1 MKVFL
6 TGGTGVVGR
15 PLVPLLVAAGHEV
28 RAVCRR
34 EDAAAQ
40 LRADGAEP
48 VAVDIFDAQAVK
60 QAVVGTDAVVHLAT
74 NVPTLTKAGRP
85 KGWDTHS
92 RLRTEATKH
101 LVAAAGAAGAQRF
114 VKESVTFTYRD
125 GGDTWLT
132 EDSLLLSDLGL
143 LASTIEGERE
153 ALTFAEAGGRAI
165 VLRFGLFYG
174 GAGNR
179 GTDEALKLAR
189 FRRSMIA
196 GSSDAYLSSIH
207 CADVAAA
214 VVAALGVETG
224 IYNVT
229 DRDPMRRGEY
239 LAAFANAFG
248 VKVPKPTPAGLI
260 RLGAGAATAHGLSAS
275 QRVSNARFVAA
286 TGWSPKY
293 PSARHGWAAV
303 AADQKEQ

>member
-15 PLVPLLVAAGHEV
+15 PLVPLLVGAGHKV

-34 EDAAAQ
+34 DDAAEQ
-40 LRADGAEP
+40 LRTHGAEP
-48 VAVDIFDAQAVK
+48 VAVDLFDAQAVK

-74 NVPTLTKAGRP
+74 NIPTLTKAGRP

-101 LVAAAGAAGAQRF
+101 LVAAALAAGAQRL
-114 VKESVTFTYRD
+114 VKESVTFIYRD
-125 GGDTWLT
+125 GGDAWLT
-132 EDSLLLSDLGL
+132 EDSPRFSDLGL
-143 LASTIEGERE
+143 LASTIDGERE
-153 ALTFAEAGGRAI
+153 ALTFAEAGGSAI

-207 CADVAAA
+207 CADVATA
-214 VVAALGVETG
+214 VVAGLHAETG

-239 LAAFANAFG
+239 LTAFGDAFG
-248 VKVPKPTPAGLI
+248 VKAPKPTPAGLI

-275 QRVSNARFVAA
+275 QRVSNEKFVGA

-293 PSARHGWAAV
+293 PSAREGWAAV
-303 AADQKEQ
+303 AAHQKEQ